1 MSDEKSQLDEIPPH
15 KLRLGVFN
23 QNIFLISIT
32 FGMTDYILMHR
43 NALEFSKILIELRLI
58 KLRSL

>member
-15 KLRLGVFN
+15 
-23 QNIFLISIT
+23 SS

-43 NALEFSKILIELRLI
+43 NALEFSKILIELRSIHHFEIQLVLI
-58 KLRSL
+58 LKVFKTSI